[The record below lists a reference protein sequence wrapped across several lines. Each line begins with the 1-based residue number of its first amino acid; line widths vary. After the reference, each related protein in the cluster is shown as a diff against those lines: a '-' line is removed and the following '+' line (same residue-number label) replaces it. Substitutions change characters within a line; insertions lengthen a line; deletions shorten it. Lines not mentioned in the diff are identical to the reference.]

1 VDLVITTDQVVGRS
15 IVAVEGEVDIATAG
29 ELDAALSAE
38 IAGGRHDLVVDLSQV
53 SFLDSTGLG
62 VLIKALKRTREAD
75 GSLAVVTDSQRVLK
89 VFRITGLDS
98 VVPLFPTL
106 EAALAAQ
113 ADTLGD

>member
-1 VDLVITTDQVVGRS
+1 MELVITTDQVVGRT

-29 ELDAALSAE
+29 ELDAVLSAE
-38 IAGGRHDLVVDLSQV
+38 IADGHTNVVVDLSKV
-53 SFLDSTGLG
+53 GFLDSTGLG

-98 VVPLFPTL
+98 VVPLFASL

-113 ADTLGD
+113 ADTLAD